1 MRIYIKKVKDK
12 KNKKN
17 GQIETEKENK
27 EDESQEEF
35 ERQKQ
40 FYEKM
45 LGEYGMKNLEGL
57 KDLKIEEEK
66 TKNPP
71 QVIEE
76 QKEKQIDTEE
86 STCPYY
92 NPTLYKTM
100 TSGTNTMSRLKKKE
114 NPALLPPSE
123 TWPGFVCCMHHSKE
137 QFNITEKDPRTYTN
151 MPPCMMRT
159 ITPAGLPMKK
169 SIPLNIFE

>member
-1 MRIYIKKVKDK
+1 MKAK
-12 KNKKN
+12 KN
-17 GQIETEKENK
+17 
-27 EDESQEEF
+27 EF
-35 ERQKQ
+35 ERKKE

-45 LGEYGMKNLEGL
+45 LGEDGMKNLEDL

-66 TKNPP
+66 TQNPP

-76 QKEKQIDTEE
+76 QKEKPNDTEE
-86 STCPYY
+86 TTCPYC

-123 TWPGFVCCMHHSKE
+123 TFPGFVCCMHHSKE
-137 QFNITEKDPRTYTN
+137 QFNYRKGPKNIYKYASLYDEDNYSCRSSNEKINT
-151 MPPCMMRT
+151 
-159 ITPAGLPMKK
+159 
-169 SIPLNIFE
+169 S